1 MKLLPFNKETQQRL
15 MQKGY
20 QQVEIKYVIDAEFSW
35 LSDDK
40 KLQILKAV
48 DSNGAAE
55 PDRLVCINSENID
68 AILHNEDVNSFII
81 VNTID
86 DL

>member
-1 MKLLPFNKETQQRL
+1 MKLLPFNSETRKRL

-20 QQVEIKYVIDAEFSW
+20 QHIEIKYMIDAEFSW
-35 LSDDK
+35 LADDK

-48 DSNGAAE
+48 DSNDTAQ
-55 PDRLVCINSENID
+55 PDKLEYINSESID
-68 AILHNEDVNSFII
+68 ALLHNEAVNSFII
-81 VNTID
+81 VNAID